1 MIDSLYS
8 EISENKMAMS
18 RDLIIFTLRYRS
30 GKVIGRSLG
39 PSFLFR
45 PKRKGRSCPHFFCSY
60 FSLKLLKYLN
70 MFAFPKIERITRD
83 ATITHFFLMFGYK
96 LYSLYFPLFLVAKNF
111 SLVEIG
117 YTNFLIY
124 LPIAI
129 FAPIS
134 GFLNHKVNPA
144 ILSALGI
151 LGYGIH
157 SLGMILFPN
166 LATFYLFQIILGIS
180 AALFFVSSRAILM
193 GSNLENYDRAFAWF
207 YSANSYAA
215 AVSPAI
221 GALFIW
227 KFGFQGVF
235 ILSFILQFFNAVF
248 CYIRFRKQTGH
259 LPDSVKIKESGR
271 NYLAVLKNLKT
282 KDTLIPVSISF
293 LVLILAGFN
302 NTFFVLFLKNLG
314 WSLNQILIFNSLLS
328 LAFLPISFWV
338 VKQVARF
345 KSEINISWGSK
356 IAGIFSILLGGL
368 YSILNFYSV
377 FIIMLGNSI
386 GGLIA
391 DSGRSGLLSQ
401 KLKNYPEESAAV
413 DTVFSPL
420 ATALGAVTGGF
431 LISLLGYPLLFIFGG
446 ISLFLSGIFGKKFAK
461 T

>member
-1 MIDSLYS
+1 
-8 EISENKMAMS
+8 
-18 RDLIIFTLRYRS
+18 
-30 GKVIGRSLG
+30 
-39 PSFLFR
+39 
-45 PKRKGRSCPHFFCSY
+45 
-60 FSLKLLKYLN
+60 
-70 MFAFPKIERITRD
+70 MFEFPKIEKITRD
-83 ATITHFFLMFGYK
+83 ATIIHFFLMFGYK
-96 LYSLYFPLFLVAKNF
+96 LYSFYFPLFLVAKGF
-111 SLVEIG
+111 SLLQVG

-129 FAPIS
+129 FAPIA
-134 GFLNHKVNPA
+134 GFLNHKINPA

-157 SLGMILFPN
+157 ALGMIIFPN
-166 LATFYLFQIILGIS
+166 LVSFYLFQIILGIS

-193 GSNLENYDRAFAWF
+193 GTKLESYDRAFGWF

-235 ILSFILQFFNAVF
+235 ILSLILQFFNAVF
-248 CYIRFRKQTGH
+248 CYARFRKQTGH

-271 NYLAVLKNLKT
+271 NYFTVLKNLKT

-328 LAFLPISFWV
+328 LVFLPISFWV
-338 VKQVARF
+338 IKQVAKF
-345 KSEINISWGSK
+345 KSEINISRGSQL
-356 IAGIFSILLGGL
+356 AGIFSIFLGGL
-368 YSILNFYSV
+368 AGILNFYLI
-377 FIIMLGNSI
+377 FFIMLGNSI
-386 GGLIA
+386 GGLIT
-391 DSGRSGLLSQ
+391 DSGRSGLLSI

-420 ATALGAVTGGF
+420 ATALGAITGGF
-431 LISLLGYPLLFIFGG
+431 LISLLGYPLLFFFGG
-446 ISLFLSGIFGKKFAK
+446 ISLFISGIFGKKFAK

>member
-1 MIDSLYS
+1 
-8 EISENKMAMS
+8 
-18 RDLIIFTLRYRS
+18 
-30 GKVIGRSLG
+30 
-39 PSFLFR
+39 
-45 PKRKGRSCPHFFCSY
+45 
-60 FSLKLLKYLN
+60 
-70 MFAFPKIERITRD
+70 MFEFPKIEKITRD

-111 SLVEIG
+111 SLVQIG

-129 FAPIS
+129 FAPFA
-134 GFLNHKVNPA
+134 GFLNHKINPA

-157 SLGMILFPN
+157 ALGMILFPN
-166 LATFYLFQIILGIS
+166 LVTFYLFQIILGIS

-193 GSNLENYDRAFAWF
+193 GSKLENYDRAFAWF

-235 ILSFILQFFNAVF
+235 VLSLILQFFNAVF
-248 CYIRFRKQTGH
+248 CYIRFKKQVRQ
-259 LPDSVKIKESGR
+259 LPDSVKIKESSQ
-271 NYLAVLKNLKT
+271 NYLTVFRGIGTKNTLPFVLT
-282 KDTLIPVSISF
+282 SF

-328 LAFLPISFWV
+328 LIFLPISFWV

-386 GGLIA
+386 GSLVS
-391 DSGRSGLLSQ
+391 DSGRSGLLSI
-401 KLKNYPEESAAV
+401 KLKKHPEESAAV

-420 ATALGAVTGGF
+420 ATALGAITGGF

-446 ISLFLSGIFGKKFAK
+446 IFLFIFGIFGKKFAK
-461 T
+461 N

>member
-1 MIDSLYS
+1 
-8 EISENKMAMS
+8 
-18 RDLIIFTLRYRS
+18 
-30 GKVIGRSLG
+30 
-39 PSFLFR
+39 
-45 PKRKGRSCPHFFCSY
+45 
-60 FSLKLLKYLN
+60 
-70 MFAFPKIERITRD
+70 MFEFPKIEKITRD
-83 ATITHFFLMFGYK
+83 ATIIHFFLMFGYK
-96 LYSLYFPLFLVAKNF
+96 LYSFYFPLFLVAKGF
-111 SLVEIG
+111 SLLQVG

-129 FAPIS
+129 FAPIA
-134 GFLNHKVNPA
+134 GFLNHKINPA

-157 SLGMILFPN
+157 ALGMIIFPN
-166 LATFYLFQIILGIS
+166 LVSFYLFQIILGIS

-193 GSNLENYDRAFAWF
+193 GTKLESYDRAFGWF

-235 ILSFILQFFNAVF
+235 ILSLILQFFNAVF
-248 CYIRFRKQTGH
+248 CYTRFRKQTGH

-271 NYLAVLKNLKT
+271 NYFTVLKNLKT

-328 LAFLPISFWV
+328 LVFLPISFWV
-338 VKQVARF
+338 IKQVAKF
-345 KSEINISWGSK
+345 KSEINISRGSQL
-356 IAGIFSILLGGL
+356 AGIFSIFLGGL
-368 YSILNFYSV
+368 ASILNFYLI
-377 FIIMLGNSI
+377 FFIMLGNSI
-386 GGLIA
+386 GGLIT
-391 DSGRSGLLSQ
+391 DSGRSGLLSI

-420 ATALGAVTGGF
+420 ATALGAITGGF
-431 LISLLGYPLLFIFGG
+431 LISLLGYPLLFFFGG
-446 ISLFLSGIFGKKFAK
+446 ISLFISGIFGKKFAK

>member
-1 MIDSLYS
+1 
-8 EISENKMAMS
+8 
-18 RDLIIFTLRYRS
+18 
-30 GKVIGRSLG
+30 
-39 PSFLFR
+39 
-45 PKRKGRSCPHFFCSY
+45 
-60 FSLKLLKYLN
+60 
-70 MFAFPKIERITRD
+70 MFEFPKIEKITRD
-83 ATITHFFLMFGYK
+83 ATIIHFFLMFGYK
-96 LYSLYFPLFLVAKNF
+96 LYSFYFPLFLVAKGF
-111 SLVEIG
+111 SLLQVG

-129 FAPIS
+129 FAPIA
-134 GFLNHKVNPA
+134 GFLNHKINPA

-157 SLGMILFPN
+157 ALGMIIFPN
-166 LATFYLFQIILGIS
+166 LVSFYLFQIILGIS

-193 GSNLENYDRAFAWF
+193 GTKLESYDRAFGWF

-215 AVSPAI
+215 AVSPAV

-227 KFGFQGVF
+227 KFGFNGVF
-235 ILSFILQFFNAVF
+235 VLSLILQFFNAVF
-248 CYIRFRKQTGH
+248 CYIRLKKQVRQ
-259 LPDSVKIKESGR
+259 LPDSVKIKESSQ
-271 NYLAVLKNLKT
+271 NYLTVFRGIGTKN
-282 KDTLIPVSISF
+282 TLPFILTSF

-328 LAFLPISFWV
+328 LIFLPISFWV

-386 GGLIA
+386 GSLVS
-391 DSGRSGLLSQ
+391 DSGRSGLLSI
-401 KLKNYPEESAAV
+401 KLKKHPEESAAV

-420 ATALGAVTGGF
+420 ATALGAITGGF
-431 LISLLGYPLLFIFGG
+431 LISLLGYPLLFFFGG
-446 ISLFLSGIFGKKFAK
+446 ISLFISGIFGKKFAK

>member
-1 MIDSLYS
+1 M
-8 EISENKMAMS
+8 
-18 RDLIIFTLRYRS
+18 RRS
-30 GKVIGRSLG
+30 VLTGTVGTGRI
-39 PSFLFR
+39 
-45 PKRKGRSCPHFFCSY
+45 Y
-60 FSLKLLKYLN
+60 FLLKFVKMRH
-70 MFAFPKIERITRD
+70 MFEFPKIEKITRD
-83 ATITHFFLMFGYK
+83 ASLTHFLLMFGYK
-96 LYSLYFPLFLVAKNF
+96 LYSFYFPLFLVAKGF
-111 SLVEIG
+111 SLVQVG

-129 FAPIS
+129 FAPIA
-134 GFLNHKVNPA
+134 GFLNHKINPA

-157 SLGMILFPN
+157 ALGMILLVPLENYAF
-166 LATFYLFQIILGIS
+166 LTGFSTHFFFYIFQILLGIS

-193 GSNLENYDRAFAWF
+193 GTKLESYDRAFGWF

-215 AVSPAI
+215 AVSPAV

-227 KFGFQGVF
+227 KFGFNGVF
-235 ILSFILQFFNAVF
+235 VLSLILQFFNAVF
-248 CYIRFRKQTGH
+248 CYIRFRKQTSH
-259 LPDSVKIKESGR
+259 LLDGVKIKESGR
-271 NYLAVLKNLKT
+271 NYFTVLEKLKT
-282 KDTLIPVSISF
+282 KDTLIPASISF

-302 NTFFVLFLKNLG
+302 STFFVLFLKNLG

-328 LAFLPISFWV
+328 LIFLPISFWV

-368 YSILNFYSV
+368 YGILNFYSV

-386 GGLIA
+386 GSLVS
-391 DSGRSGLLSQ
+391 DSGRSGLLSI

-420 ATALGAVTGGF
+420 ATALGAITGGF
-431 LISLLGYPLLFIFGG
+431 LILLLGYPLLFIFGG
-446 ISLFLSGIFGKKFAK
+446 ISLFISGIFGKKFAK

>member
-1 MIDSLYS
+1 
-8 EISENKMAMS
+8 
-18 RDLIIFTLRYRS
+18 
-30 GKVIGRSLG
+30 
-39 PSFLFR
+39 
-45 PKRKGRSCPHFFCSY
+45 
-60 FSLKLLKYLN
+60 
-70 MFAFPKIERITRD
+70 MFAFPKIEKITRD
-83 ATITHFFLMFGYK
+83 ASFTHFLLMFGYK
-96 LYSLYFPLFLVAKNF
+96 LYSFYFPLFLVAKGF
-111 SLVEIG
+111 SLVQVG

-129 FAPIS
+129 FAPIA
-134 GFLNHKVNPA
+134 GFLNHKINPA

-157 SLGMILFPN
+157 ALGMIIFPN
-166 LATFYLFQIILGIS
+166 LVSFYLFQIILGIS

-193 GSNLENYDRAFAWF
+193 GTKLESYDRAFGWF

-215 AVSPAI
+215 AVSPAV

-227 KFGFQGVF
+227 KFGFNGVF
-235 ILSFILQFFNAVF
+235 VLSLILQFFNAVF
-248 CYIRFRKQTGH
+248 CYIRLKKQVRQ
-259 LPDSVKIKESGR
+259 LPDSVKIKESSQ
-271 NYLAVLKNLKT
+271 NYLTVFRGIGTKN
-282 KDTLIPVSISF
+282 TLPFILTSF

-328 LAFLPISFWV
+328 LIFLPISFWV

-386 GGLIA
+386 GSLVS
-391 DSGRSGLLSQ
+391 DSGRSGLLSI
-401 KLKNYPEESAAV
+401 KLKKHPEESAAV

-420 ATALGAVTGGF
+420 ATALGAITGGF

-446 ISLFLSGIFGKKFAK
+446 ISIFGGGVFTQRFAK
-461 T
+461 K